1 MSKFNFYFIA
11 LASLSILFSCNKSD
25 DDETVVPIRGY
36 SEQYATDLSDI
47 QTYLQK
53 HYIKEIVNNPGG
65 IDDQDIK
72 FAEIDDTATQV
83 PIWDSPM
90 LHSFVVEKHDIEYT
104 IYYLQLREGVGE
116 APTRVDKVLTAYEGS
131 YMFAE
136 TKKDTIDGVVLVGE
150 PTTSTKMFET
160 VVIPSN
166 YFALY
171 STIVGFSEVFPRFK
185 PGELGPEVPGSPAS
199 YLNFGAGVMFLPS
212 GLAYFNYA
220 TPTIPSYSPLM
231 FKFKF
236 YSMQRDDRDA
246 DGVLSINEDLNHNG
260 DFEDDD
266 TDNDGNPDYNDT
278 DDDGDGHLTKNEISR
293 NTNGDLYDFNLIP
306 DCSGNDTDPNRIKR
320 HLDYHC
326 ILEKQ

>member
-11 LASLSILFSCNKSD
+11 LASLILFSCNKSD
-25 DDETVVPIRGY
+25 DDVAVEVIRGY
-36 SEQYATDLSDI
+36 NEQNITDQSVIETFLK
-47 QTYLQK
+47 K
-53 HYIKEIVNNPGG
+53 HYIKEVVDNPGG

-72 FAEIDDTATQV
+72 FAEIDDTATQF
-83 PIWDSPM
+83 PIWDDPR
-90 LHSFVVEKHDIEYT
+90 LHSFTVEKHDIEYT

-116 APTRVDKVLTAYEGS
+116 APSRVDKVLTAYEGS
-131 YMFAE
+131 YLYAE
-136 TKKDTIDGVVLVGE
+136 TKKDTIDGQVLLGV

-160 VVIPSN
+160 VVIPST

-171 STIVGFSEVFPRFK
+171 STIQGFSEVFPRFK
-185 PGELGPEVPGSPAS
+185 PGTPGLENPGNPAS
-199 YLNFGAGVMFLPS
+199 YLNFGAGVMFIPS

-246 DGVLSINEDLNHNG
+246 DGILSINEDLNHNG
-260 DFEDDD
+260 DFTDDD
-266 TDNDGNPDYNDT
+266 TDNDGTPNYADT

-293 NTNGDLYDFNLIP
+293 NTNGDLYDFELIP
-306 DCSGNDTDPNRIKR
+306 DCSGNNSDPNRIKR
-320 HLDYHC
+320 HLDYNC
-326 ILEKQ
+326 RLEKQ